1 MAEEIV
7 TLTSLIKRTCA
18 ESSNSLAIVTPGGPT
33 LTYAQLDA
41 APGDIVAIT
50 FPNSIEF
57 IVTFLAAIRARA
69 IVAPLNSAYTEE
81 KFLFYLEDS
90 RSVLII
96 VPASGNAAAENA
108 AMKLD
113 VVGVKNEV
121 DDESLFLHTSGTT
134 IRPKGVPLTQLNLSA
149 SIQHII
155 QAYELGPNDRT
166 VIILPLFH
174 VHGLMAGLLSSLVA
188 GGTVVLPSAGRFSAT
203 SFWDDMRAHGAT
215 WYTAVPTV
223 HQILLEKH
231 KAKPESSY
239 PNLRFIHRCK
249 AAFGALVLEAYAMIE
264 ASHQMCSNPL
274 PAYGSRKPGCVGK
287 PTGIKLAILDDEGR
301 ELPSG
306 QVGDVCIKG
315 LNMTKGYKNN
325 PNANKVAFAFGWF
338 HTGDREVDAVLLAH
352 PAVAQAVGEEMT
364 QTLQKADRKE
374 NDMLEDGAD
383 ANKRDE
389 RKFIQEYDYVF
400 FETSCQMSSSNWPWL
415 GASTGALQ
423 VLDQLPLELVGAS
436 ERSAYKVA
444 QSSSD
449 ISAGCNQGLSEW

>member
-33 LTYAQLDA
+33 LTYAQLDVA
-41 APGDIVAIT
+41 VDEGASQLLRAGIKPGDIVAIT

-57 IVTFLAAIRARA
+57 VVTFLAAVRARA
-69 IVAPLNSAYTEE
+69 VAAPLNSAYTEE

-108 AMKLD
+108 AMKLGFISRHKFSLLDAVD

-121 DDESLFLHTSGTT
+121 DDEALFLHTYGTT
-134 IRPKGVPLTQLNLSA
+134 SRPKGVPLTQLNLSA

-215 WYTAVPTV
+215 WYTTVPTV
-223 HQILLEKH
+223 HQILLKKH

-239 PNLRFIHRCK
+239 PNLRFIRSCSASLAPAVLEQLE
-249 AAFGALVLEAYAMIE
+249 AAFGALVLEAYAMTK

-274 PAYGSRKPGCVGK
+274 PAYGSRKPGCGGK
-287 PTGIKLAILDDEGR
+287 PTSSCL
-301 ELPSG
+301 
-306 QVGDVCIKG
+306 
-315 LNMTKGYKNN
+315 
-325 PNANKVAFAFGWF
+325 
-338 HTGDREVDAVLLAH
+338 
-352 PAVAQAVGEEMT
+352 
-364 QTLQKADRKE
+364 TLVTR
-374 NDMLEDGAD
+374 
-383 ANKRDE
+383 
-389 RKFIQEYDYVF
+389 
-400 FETSCQMSSSNWPWL
+400 
-415 GASTGALQ
+415 
-423 VLDQLPLELVGAS
+423 
-436 ERSAYKVA
+436 
-444 QSSSD
+444 
-449 ISAGCNQGLSEW
+449 